1 MKDSLIRI
9 NDSRPANLLEHP
21 CWTSHMD
28 VLLGQWVMGYY
39 RPNHNWYD
47 IGYQDMTV
55 AILPKW
61 CVTIAD
67 YFANAKK
74 ILIKINDDRVNQFEL
89 SLEKAVRKNITP
101 YDGKIVD
108 FEGVASDRTNLVL
121 QNFYY
126 LPPQWVTIVDQVH
139 KPSEDDVESLIK
151 KQRDEIFQKMFS

>member
-1 MKDSLIRI
+1 
-9 NDSRPANLLEHP
+9 
-21 CWTSHMD
+21 
-28 VLLGQWVMGYY
+28 
-39 RPNHNWYD
+39 
-47 IGYQDMTV
+47 MTV